1 MDPSLLKTNNY
12 HEVKHWIEP
21 GLQYSEF
28 TFRKLNSLSTELI
41 NFGWGQ
47 YDFNEEAKLLG
58 ENKMR
63 KN

>member
-1 MDPSLLKTNNY
+1 MAAWHNEGFGGADE
-12 HEVKHWIEP
+12 HDFWEAEVGGGSVRHNRW
-21 GLQYSEF
+21 
-28 TFRKLNSLSTELI
+28 SLSTKLV